1 MVWRD
6 FQTLS
11 TLSRAGGGEWPSD
24 FDRPADKWPT
34 VRAERW
40 KPARAGRVVVAC
52 LRPEG
57 GIRWRSFPTLAD
69 AERAERARAG
79 RQCDPLCEHQ
89 HTIAYATP
97 GALHLERG
105 LGDPPPV
112 PESLAGAVL
121 QAYPPRR
128 NGYERKERPMTRKP
142 DEEEPAMTEPT
153 NDEAQKIIDAE
164 RRAGK
169 HLARIGLNRRAA
181 LALREVADLYANGAD
196 PETIE
201 LAEKVAQ
208 TLTDLS
214 TAAIDAAEQG
224 FA

>member
-1 MVWRD
+1 MTKRSHWRHGG
-6 FQTLS
+6 S
-11 TLSRAGGGEWPSD
+11 TDWPSEWPTVL
-24 FDRPADKWPT
+24 DKWPQSRT
-34 VRAERW
+34 ERW

-79 RQCDPLCEHQ
+79 RQCDDLCEHQ
-89 HTIAYATP
+89 HTIAWAEP
-97 GALHLERG
+97 GVLHLARG

-112 PESLAGAVL
+112 PESLIGAIL

-128 NGYERKERPMTRKP
+128 NGYHQRKEHRMHKEATP
-142 DEEEPAMTEPT
+142 MTEPT
-153 NDEAQKIIDAE
+153 NDEALKIIDAE

-196 PETIE
+196 QETIA

>member
-1 MVWRD
+1 MTKRSHWRHGG
-6 FQTLS
+6 S
-11 TLSRAGGGEWPSD
+11 TD
-24 FDRPADKWPT
+24 WPT
-34 VRAERW
+34 PFDSLADAWPHVKTDQW
-40 KPARAGRVVVAC
+40 VPDHTGRVVVLC

-57 GIRWRSFPTLAD
+57 GHGWRTFPTLAD
-69 AERAERARAG
+69 AEMAERHRAG
-79 RQCDPLCEHQ
+79 RQCGLLCESA
-89 HTIAYATP
+89 HTIAYAEP
-97 GALHLERG
+97 GKLHLAHG

-112 PESLAGAVL
+112 PQSLIAAVL

-128 NGYERKERPMTRKP
+128 NGYERKERPMPRKP
-142 DEEEPAMTEPT
+142 EEEPAVTEPT
-153 NDEAQKIIDAE
+153 NDEALKIIDAE

-196 PETIE
+196 QETIE